1 MIYGLYSD
9 MLDLLLL
16 FKTLIYYTK
25 NTLIYLGLVVL
36 IREINK

>member
-9 MLDLLLL
+9 TLDLLLL
-16 FKTLIYYTK
+16 FKTLIYYTN